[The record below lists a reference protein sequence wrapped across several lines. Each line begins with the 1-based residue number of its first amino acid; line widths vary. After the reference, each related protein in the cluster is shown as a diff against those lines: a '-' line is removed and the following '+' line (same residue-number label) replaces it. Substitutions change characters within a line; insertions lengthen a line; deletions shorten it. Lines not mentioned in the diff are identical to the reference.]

1 MTDLPKD
8 FIEPIQKIEETDQDG
23 KPVREELSETPRKI
37 EEQSAKDKVNGGA
50 REGGLGQS
58 ASSIAP
64 PEDTDNTNRHFKG
77 QQKNEVVL
85 AFTRKHWLVIIPH
98 TLWLLMLV
106 AVPLAIFWFRANYDF
121 SEFISPVAY
130 RVISGLAIVAI
141 TYFLHMCFLRF
152 FNFYLQTFIITNY
165 RVVQLD
171 QTLYFVRNR
180 DSIDLREIQ
189 DIEIHQKGIMP
200 TICNY
205 GELIITLSSAHAT
218 KHVYFMP
225 NPEYFF
231 RKINKTKREYIAT
244 RTLEKGQASKL

>member
-23 KPVREELSETPRKI
+23 QPVRGNLSETPRKI
-37 EEQSAKDKVNGGA
+37 EEQSAK
-50 REGGLGQS
+50 ETIPS
-58 ASSIAP
+58 AIL
-64 PEDTDNTNRHFKG
+64 EVLRDDNTNRHFKG

-85 AFTRKHWLVIIPH
+85 AFTRKHWLVIIPYMI
-98 TLWLLMLV
+98 WLLMLMFF
-106 AVPLAIFWFRANYDF
+106 PLIIFWSRANYNF
-121 SEFISPVAY
+121 AEFLSPVAY
-130 RVISGLAIVAI
+130 RVISGLAITAI

-152 FNFYLQTFIITNY
+152 FNYYLQTFIITNF
-165 RVVQLD
+165 RVVQMD

-189 DIEIHQKGIMP
+189 DIEIHQKGIMH
-200 TICNY
+200 TIFNY

-218 KHVYFMP
+218 KHIAFMP

-231 RKINKTKREYIAT
+231 RKINKTKREYIMT
-244 RTLEKGQASKL
+244 RTLEKGEGRATI

>member
-23 KPVREELSETPRKI
+23 KPMSEEISQTPRQI
-37 EEQSAKDKVNGGA
+37 EKESVA
-50 REGGLGQS
+50 L
-58 ASSIAP
+58 
-64 PEDTDNTNRHFKG
+64 PESLHILPDIDNTNRHFKG

-98 TLWLLMLV
+98 ILWLLMLM
-106 AVPLAIFWFRANYDF
+106 AMPLAIFWFRANYNF
-121 SEFISPVAY
+121 VEFISSVAY
-130 RVISGLAIVAI
+130 HVIIGLAIVAV

-189 DIEIHQKGIMP
+189 DIEIHQKGITQ
-200 TICNY
+200 TIFNY
-205 GELIITLSSAHAT
+205 GELVITLSSAHAT
-218 KHVYFMP
+218 KHIPFMP

-231 RKINKTKREYIAT
+231 RKINKTKREYITT
-244 RTLEKGQASKL
+244 RTLEKGRDRATI

>member
-23 KPVREELSETPRKI
+23 MPVREEISSTPRKI
-37 EEQSAKDKVNGGA
+37 EEETAKIPT
-50 REGGLGQS
+50 EGLYVLPD
-58 ASSIAP
+58 I
-64 PEDTDNTNRHFKG
+64 DNTNRHFKG
-77 QQKNEVVL
+77 QQKNEFVL

-98 TLWLLMLV
+98 TLWILMLI
-106 AVPLAIFWFRANYDF
+106 AAPILIFWFRINYNF

-130 RVISGLAIVAI
+130 RVISGLAIAAI

-152 FNFYLQTFIITNY
+152 FNYYLQTFIITNF

-200 TICNY
+200 TVCNY

-218 KHVYFMP
+218 KHIPFMP

-231 RKINKTKREYIAT
+231 RKINKTKREYIVA
-244 RTLEKGQASKL
+244 RTLEKGQASKG